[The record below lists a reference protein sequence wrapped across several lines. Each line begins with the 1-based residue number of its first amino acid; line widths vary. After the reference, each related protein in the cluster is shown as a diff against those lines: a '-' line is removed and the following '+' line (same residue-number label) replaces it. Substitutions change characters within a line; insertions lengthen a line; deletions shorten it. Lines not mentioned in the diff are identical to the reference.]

1 MQTLNVP
8 YKGMNPTPDDYL
20 CEDGLADTAV
30 DLEMRSGG
38 WHAMRRPKSAVFSVD
53 GFMPRYVHHTSD
65 GNTFF
70 FGLKEGTAED
80 SGKAEYTLTAY
91 SYKEGETPT
100 EYTIENAPTS
110 ESAESFDNFCNIGNI
125 VNLTVNGTI
134 VHIIYIKGK
143 FRKVSHVPPFV
154 PIQFAAE
161 RFEDNVS
168 MEGRLDGVS
177 LSSIL
182 PNSVECVI
190 GATDYPYKLPTQF
203 QTVGTFTDKELIEWY
218 KTTESYSG
226 MFNACFA
233 QHNSI
238 RKRLQKDGA
247 LMYPVLLRYAL
258 KLYDGSYVQTSVPI
272 LIFPVQ
278 NSVEC
283 VAHPAAY
290 KTIKD
295 DGTHDADDGR
305 LFNGYEE
312 VSWPSSELKYH
323 FKSRPFNYECYKIV
337 FDGIGSNETKNA
349 LQSLIDDYRDIV
361 QSIDFFLSDELFTI
375 DTAEMEVVV
384 TDNVYNYEEKRRIC
398 SPQFKERKLEDA
410 IKNVSAFFKV
420 KSIKLRDLESYM
432 LNYKPLL
439 DESSD
444 TLENYT
450 EFERLDVG
458 SIYEGV
464 GFGCNGLRAYN
475 NRLLAFGI
483 GSNYPDMQRL
493 TICTPPI
500 HNIESSGV
508 LPPNV
513 YGKYLYPTFTATSAE
528 VEIEDTMHQDNI
540 VIRSADSFKIPI
552 FFFYPNARAKNFYA
566 LNDEGEADIIR
577 QMELTEHPLLIGM
590 YFFKNRAFEEV
601 TGWGSAD
608 DWGTPV
614 EEYPDATENAI
625 VLNYANQVKE
635 SEVNNPF
642 VFKDGNSTTCGSG
655 KVLSIATTAQ
665 PTSTGQFG
673 QYPLL
678 AFCTDGVF
686 AIGISS
692 TGTLQTCSPY
702 ALDIVNDPRSV
713 TCVNGM
719 VTFATTNG
727 LVGLGSSSE
736 RRVLLPGDK
745 TYPRFI
751 TAVQDLVKGQ
761 NLTLAPYDASAPDL
775 HTYLTSG
782 AQTTYDYTHNRLFLF
797 NPAYAWTYV
806 CDMDTLSWSVHTA
819 QFSRALDE
827 PDKCYLVGAD
837 GKTVWDYST
846 DDIREKQSG
855 WLLTRPCKFD
865 ARDLFKTIGAVVQ
878 RGYFGER
885 DRNAVQQALFGSEN
899 LCKWYPVFTSEST
912 HMRNFHGTPYKA
924 FRILA
929 MCKDW
934 TQDLALSAATLAVEG
949 RLNDQP
955 R

>member
-8 YKGMNPTPDDYL
+8 YKGMAPTPDDYL

-38 WHAMRRPKSAVFSVD
+38 WHAMRQPKSAVFAVE
-53 GFMPRYVHHTSD
+53 GFMPRYVHHISD

-70 FGLKEGTAED
+70 FGLKAGTAD
-80 SGKAEYTLTAY
+80 NSGKTVYTLTAY

-100 EYTIENAPTS
+100 ECPIKNAPTS
-110 ESAESFDNFCNIGNI
+110 ESADDFDNFCNVGNI
-125 VNLTVNGTI
+125 LNLTVGGTI
-134 VHIIYIKGK
+134 MHVLYIKGK

-154 PIQFAAE
+154 PIYFSAQ
-161 RFEDNVS
+161 RFKDNVS
-168 MEGRLDGVS
+168 SADDLSGVS
-177 LSSIL
+177 LSDCL

-190 GATDYPYKLPTQF
+190 GGTDYPYTLPTQF
-203 QTVGTFTDKELIEWY
+203 QTVGTFTDKEIIAWY

-226 MFNACFA
+226 MFDACFA

-238 RKRLQKDGA
+238 RKRLQEDGA

-258 KLYDGSYVQTSVPI
+258 KLYDGSYIQASVPI
-272 LIFPVQ
+272 LIFPVEH
-278 NSVEC
+278 SVEC

-290 KTIKD
+290 KTEKD
-295 DGTHDADDGR
+295 TAGIDDGR

-312 VSWPSSELKYH
+312 ISWPGELKYH
-323 FKSRPFNYECYKIV
+323 FKSRPFKYECYKIV
-337 FDGIGSNETKNA
+337 FDGIGSDETLQA
-349 LQSLIDDYRDIV
+349 LQSLIDDYGDIV
-361 QSIDFFLSDELFTI
+361 QSVDFFLSDELFTI
-375 DTAEMEVVV
+375 DTTEMDVVV
-384 TDNVYNYEEKRRIC
+384 TDNLYNYVSHRRIC
-398 SPQFKERKLEDA
+398 SPQFKERSLEDA
-410 IKNVSAFFKV
+410 IKGVSAFYKV
-420 KSIKLRDLESYM
+420 KSIKLQDLESYM
-432 LNYKPLL
+432 RNFKPLL

-450 EFERLDVG
+450 EFERLDVD
-458 SIYEGV
+458 SMYDGV

-475 NRLLAFGI
+475 NRLLAYGI

-493 TICTPPI
+493 TICTPL
-500 HNIESSGV
+500 IENTEDS
-508 LPPNV
+508 LPAV

-528 VEIEDTMHQDNI
+528 VEIEDSLHSDNI
-540 VIRSADSFKIPI
+540 VIRSAESFKLPI

-566 LNDEGEADIIR
+566 LNDEGETDIIR
-577 QMELTEHPLLIGM
+577 KMELTEHPLLNGM
-590 YFFKNRAFEEV
+590 YFFKIRAFEEV
-601 TGWGSAD
+601 SGWGSAD
-608 DWGTPV
+608 DWGEAV
-614 EEYPDATENAI
+614 DAYPDITENKI
-625 VLNYANQVKE
+625 TLNYANQVKE

-642 VFKDGNSTTCGSG
+642 VFKDGNSANCGSG
-655 KVLSIATTAQ
+655 KVLAIATTAQ

-678 AFCTDGVF
+678 AFCSDGVF

-702 ALDIVNDPRSV
+702 ALDIVTDPRSV

-727 LVGLGSSSE
+727 LVGLGSSSD

-751 TAVQDLVKGQ
+751 TAVQDLIKGQ
-761 NLTLAPYDASAPDL
+761 SLTLAPYDASAPDL
-775 HTYLTSG
+775 HTYLTTG
-782 AQTTYDYTHNRLFLF
+782 AQTAYDYTHNRLFLF
-797 NPAYAWTYV
+797 NSAYAWTYV

-819 QFSRALDE
+819 QFTRALNE
-827 PDKCYLVGAD
+827 PDKCYLVDAD
-837 GKTVWDYST
+837 GKTVWNYST

-855 WLLTRPCKFD
+855 WILTRPCKFE
-865 ARDLFKTIGAVVQ
+865 ARDVFKTVSAVVQ

-885 DRNAVQQALFGSEN
+885 DRNAVKQALFGSEN
-899 LCKWYPVFTSEST
+899 LYKWYPVFTSEST

-934 TQDLALSAATLAVEG
+934 TQDLSLSAATLAVEG
-949 RLNDQP
+949 RLNDQT

>member
-38 WHAMRRPKSAVFSVD
+38 WHAMRQPKSAVFAVE
-53 GFMPRYVHHTSD
+53 GFMPRYVHHISD

-70 FGLKEGTAED
+70 FGLKAGTADD
-80 SGKAEYTLTAY
+80 SDKTVYTLTAY

-100 EYTIENAPTS
+100 EYPIENAPTS
-110 ESAESFDNFCNIGNI
+110 ESADDFDNFCNVGNI
-125 VNLTVNGTI
+125 LNLTVGGTI
-134 VHIIYIKGK
+134 MHVLYIKGK
-143 FRKVSHVPPFV
+143 FRKVNHVPPFV
-154 PIQFAAE
+154 PIQFSAQ
-161 RFEDNVS
+161 RFKDNVS
-168 MEGRLDGVS
+168 SDDETEGVT
-177 LSSIL
+177 LSNTV
-182 PNSVECVI
+182 PNSTECVL
-190 GATDYPYKLPTQF
+190 GGTDYNYELPTQF
-203 QTVGTFTDKELIEWY
+203 QTVGTFTEKELIEWY

-226 MFNACFA
+226 MYDACFA

-238 RKRLQKDGA
+238 RKRLQKDSA

-258 KLYDGSYVQTSVPI
+258 KLYDSSYVQASVPI
-272 LIFPVQ
+272 LIFPVEH
-278 NSVEC
+278 STEC
-283 VAHPAAY
+283 LAHPV
-290 KTIKD
+290 T
-295 DGTHDADDGR
+295 GET
-305 LFNGYEE
+305 NGFEA
-312 VSWPSSELKYH
+312 VSDKRYKYH

-337 FDGIGSNETKNA
+337 FGGIGTGDTLA
-349 LQSLIDDYRDIV
+349 RVQTLIDDYRDIV

-375 DTAEMEVVV
+375 DTTEMDVVV
-384 TDNVYNYEEKRRIC
+384 TENTYNTRKLYC
-398 SPQFKERKLEDA
+398 SPQFKERSLEDA
-410 IKNVSAFFKV
+410 IKGVSAFYKV
-420 KSIKLRDLESYM
+420 KSIKLQDLESYIKDC
-432 LNYKPLL
+432 KPLL
-439 DESSD
+439 GESSD

-450 EFERLDVG
+450 EFERLDVD
-458 SIYEGV
+458 SMYDGV

-475 NRLLAFGI
+475 NRLLAYGI

-493 TICTPPI
+493 TICTPD
-500 HNIESSGV
+500 IENTEDT
-508 LPPNV
+508 LPAV
-513 YGKYLYPTFTATSAE
+513 YGSYLYPTFKATSAE
-528 VEIEDTMHQDNI
+528 VEIEDSMHSDNI
-540 VIRSADSFKIPI
+540 VIRSADTFRLPI
-552 FFFYPNARAKNFYA
+552 FFFYPNTRAKNFYA
-566 LNDEGEADIIR
+566 LNDEGETDIIR
-577 QMELTEHPLLIGM
+577 KMELREHPLLNGM
-590 YFFKNRAFEEV
+590 YFFKIRAFEEQD
-601 TGWGSAD
+601 GWGSAD
-608 DWGTPV
+608 EWGTSAD
-614 EEYPDATENAI
+614 EYPDITENPI
-625 VLNYANQVKE
+625 TLNYANQVKE

-655 KVLSIATTAQ
+655 KVLAIATTAQ

-678 AFCTDGVF
+678 AFCSDGVF
-686 AIGISS
+686 AISISS

-702 ALDIVNDPRSV
+702 ALDIVTDPRSV

-727 LVGLGSSSE
+727 LVGLGSSSD

-751 TAVQDLVKGQ
+751 TAVQDLIKGQ

-775 HTYLTSG
+775 HTYLTTG
-782 AQTTYDYTHNRLFLF
+782 AQTAYDYTHNRLFLF

-819 QFSRALDE
+819 QFTRALDE
-827 PDKCYLVGAD
+827 PDKCYLVDAD
-837 GKTVWDYST
+837 GKAVWNYST

-855 WLLTRPCKFD
+855 WILTRPCKFE
-865 ARDLFKTIGAVVQ
+865 ARDVFKTISAVVQ

-885 DRNAVQQALFGSEN
+885 DRNAVKQALFGSEN
-899 LCKWYPVFTSEST
+899 LYKWYPVFTSEST

-934 TQDLALSAATLAVEG
+934 TQDFSLSAATLAVEG
-949 RLNDQP
+949 RLNGQT

>member
-8 YKGMNPTPDDYL
+8 YKGMDPTPDDYL
-20 CEDGLADTAV
+20 CEDGLADTAI

-38 WHAMRRPKSAVFSVD
+38 WHAMRQPKNAVFAVE
-53 GFMPRYVHHTSD
+53 GFMPRFVHHISD

-70 FGLKEGTAED
+70 FGLKEETAED
-80 SGKAEYTLTAY
+80 SGKAVYTLTAY

-110 ESAESFDNFCNIGNI
+110 ESTESFDNFCNIGNI
-125 VNLTVNGTI
+125 LNLTVDGTI
-134 VHIIYIKGK
+134 VHILYIKGK
-143 FRKVSHVPPFV
+143 FRKVNHVPPFV

-161 RFEDNVS
+161 RFQDNVS
-168 MEGRLDGVS
+168 SEDGTEGVS
-177 LSSIL
+177 LSDTV
-182 PNSVECVI
+182 PNSVECVV
-190 GATDYPYKLPTQF
+190 GGTDYNYELPTQF
-203 QTVGTFTDKELIEWY
+203 YTVGTFTDNELIEWY

-226 MFNACFA
+226 MCDACFG

-247 LMYPVLLRYAL
+247 LMHPVLLRYAL
-258 KLYDGSYVQTSVPI
+258 KLYDGSYIQASAPI

-278 NSVEC
+278 GTVEC
-283 VAHPAAY
+283 VAHP
-290 KTIKD
+290 TT
-295 DGTHDADDGR
+295 GET
-305 LFNGYEE
+305 NGFES
-312 VSWPSSELKYH
+312 VSDSYFKYH
-323 FKSRPFNYECYKIV
+323 FKSRPLNYECYKIV
-337 FDGIGSNETKNA
+337 FDGIGTDDTLA
-349 LQSLIDDYRDIV
+349 RVRTLIDDYSDIV
-361 QSIDFFLSDELFTI
+361 QSIDFFLSDELFTF
-375 DTAEMEVVV
+375 DTTEMEVVV
-384 TDNVYNYEEKRRIC
+384 TLNTYKADKPKKYC

-410 IKNVSAFFKV
+410 IKSVSAFYKV
-420 KSIKLRDLESYM
+420 KSIKLNDLESYM
-432 LNYKPLL
+432 SGYKLLL

-444 TLENYT
+444 TLEDYT
-450 EFERLDVG
+450 EFERLD
-458 SIYEGV
+458 IDNMYDGV

-475 NRLLAFGI
+475 NRLLAYGI

-500 HNIESSGV
+500 HNIDSSGV
-508 LPPNV
+508 SVPNV

-528 VEIEDTMHQDNI
+528 VEIEDTMHKDNI
-540 VIRSADSFKIPI
+540 VIRSADSFRIPI
-552 FFFYPNARAKNFYA
+552 FFFYPNSRAKNFYA

-577 QMELTEHPLLIGM
+577 QMELTEHPLLNGM

-601 TGWGSAD
+601 TGWGGAD
-608 DWGTPV
+608 DWGDPV
-614 EEYPDATENAI
+614 DAYPDTTENPI

-642 VFKDGNSTTCGSG
+642 IFKDGNSTSCGSG

-678 AFCTDGVF
+678 AFCSDGVF

-702 ALDIVNDPRSV
+702 SLDIVTDPRSV
-713 TCVNGM
+713 TSVNGM
-719 VTFATTNG
+719 ITLATTNG
-727 LVGLGSSSE
+727 LVGLGSSSD

-782 AQTTYDYTHNRLFLF
+782 AQTAYDYTHNRLFLF

-819 QFSRALDE
+819 QFSRALNE

-855 WLLTRPCKFD
+855 WILTRPCKLD
-865 ARDLFKTIGAVVQ
+865 ARDIFKTVSAVVQ

-899 LCKWYPVFTSEST
+899 LFKWYPVFTSEST

-929 MCKDW
+929 ICKDW

-949 RLNDQP
+949 RLNDQT